1 MSVESDCVHGVGLC
15 TLVDAIGDHQ
25 TSRDK
30 ASEIMIHKSTV
41 ETDDRQMQ
49 GRSYA
54 RRRLPSSLRG
64 SVDDIAASK
73 DILGEIITHH
83 CRTFTIAARVQIG
96 IRRCWYHLAAGSRSL
111 RACLYSS
118 ASDSLGLSSVGF

>member
-15 TLVDAIGDHQ
+15 ILVDATGNHQ
-25 TSRDK
+25 TRRDK
-30 ASEIMIHKSTV
+30 AFEDMIHKSTV

-64 SVDDIAASK
+64 SVNDIAASE
-73 DILGEIITHH
+73 DILGKII
-83 CRTFTIAARVQIG
+83 
-96 IRRCWYHLAAGSRSL
+96 
-111 RACLYSS
+111 LYNTLSGNIFVYYIMS
-118 ASDSLGLSSVGF
+118 ALYFYIILS

>member
-1 MSVESDCVHGVGLC
+1 M
-15 TLVDAIGDHQ
+15 DATGDHQ

-64 SVDDIAASK
+64 NVNDIAEEVLM
-73 DILGEIITHH
+73 I
-83 CRTFTIAARVQIG
+83 
-96 IRRCWYHLAAGSRSL
+96 
-111 RACLYSS
+111 
-118 ASDSLGLSSVGF
+118 